1 MLTSEQINNNKNE
14 IINLLHSTNREGIQD
29 LILYLMNEGFFTQ
42 ATSTKY
48 HQSYQGGLAE
58 HSLSVYKNLSKLNKA
73 LDLGYK
79 EESMIIA
86 SLLHDLCKIDAYNI
100 VNMTLGY
107 QIKWNPRSNKGHAKK
122 SIELVNKFIHLT
134 EEEEYAIK
142 FHMGAYEKN
151 EFDWNELGEGY
162 RKYSMAYYIHVADMQ
177 DTYGF

>member
-42 ATSTKY
+42 AASTKY

-58 HSLSVYKNLSKLNKA
+58 HSLSVYKNLSRLNEA
-73 LDLGYK
+73 LGLGYDSN
-79 EESMIIA
+79 SMIIA
-86 SLLHDLCKIDAYNI
+86 SILHDICKIDAYLATGN
-100 VNMTLGY
+100 GFR
-107 QIKWNPRSNKGHAKK
+107 WNPRSNKGHAKK

-134 EEEEYAIK
+134 KEEEYAIK

-151 EFDWNELGEGY
+151 EFNWNELGEGY
-162 RKYSMAYYIHVADMQ
+162 RRYSMAYYIHVADMQ